1 MIISKGRREAR
12 RSRPQGPAQIE
23 SVALCVWQRH
33 LRNVS
38 TLSNRTPFRISP
50 HRSLEVP
57 LALCYTPLMPR
68 SPRSSSA
75 VPHSHGLAIDQHDL
89 ASDSHSAD
97 ILAFARGD
105 AWLIQTLTR
114 YYRSRLTREINK
126 LRHAE
131 RRPIYYEREKLRR
144 QELAAA
150 RRVVRR
156 YYTENPC
163 PAKELLLEAWVKAKE
178 SWQKGTV
185 PT

>member
-1 MIISKGRREAR
+1 
-12 RSRPQGPAQIE
+12 
-23 SVALCVWQRH
+23 
-33 LRNVS
+33 
-38 TLSNRTPFRISP
+38 
-50 HRSLEVP
+50 
-57 LALCYTPLMPR
+57 MPR

-156 YYTENPC
+156 HYTENPC
-163 PAKELLLEAWVKAKE
+163 SAKEQLLEAWVKAKE

-185 PT
+185 HTLIKTGYAVDAT

>member
-1 MIISKGRREAR
+1 
-12 RSRPQGPAQIE
+12 
-23 SVALCVWQRH
+23 
-33 LRNVS
+33 
-38 TLSNRTPFRISP
+38 
-50 HRSLEVP
+50 
-57 LALCYTPLMPR
+57 MPR

-89 ASDSHSAD
+89 ASDSYSAD

-105 AWLIQTLTR
+105 AWLIQTLMR

-156 YYTENPC
+156 HCTENPC
-163 PAKELLLEAWVKAKE
+163 PAKEQLHEARVKAKE
-178 SWQKGTV
+178 SWQKGLF
-185 PT
+185 PL